1 MESLDLA
8 LSRIREA
15 IRQKSQ
21 PGKPLFIA
29 IDGPAASGK
38 TTLGTALAREYP
50 AALVHMDDF
59 FLPPALRTP
68 ERLDTPGGNVHWE
81 RVRAQ
86 VLEPLAR
93 GETAEYG
100 VFDCG
105 VMAVTRTAR
114 VEPAPVIL
122 VEGSYSLHPRLRAF
136 YGLKVF
142 LTLDPEEQLERIRR
156 RSGEE
161 LLEKFRTRWIPLE
174 ERYFAACGVADCAD
188 VVV

>member
-1 MESLDLA
+1 METLDRSLSLV
-8 LSRIREA
+8 REA
-15 IRQKSQ
+15 IRQKMQ
-21 PGKPLFIA
+21 PGKPLFLA

-81 RVRAQ
+81 RFRAQ

-142 LTLDPEEQLERIRR
+142 LTLDSAEQLERIRR

-174 ERYFAACGVADCAD
+174 ERYVAACGVKACAD

>member
-1 MESLDLA
+1 MNETNSLPALLTQRINALLSSRERVLLA
-8 LSRIREA
+8 IEGGS
-15 IRQKSQ
+15 
-21 PGKPLFIA
+21 
-29 IDGPAASGK
+29 ASGK
-38 TTLGTALAREYP
+38 TTLGEALAREYP

-81 RVRAQ
+81 RFRAQ

-105 VMAVTRTAR
+105 DMAVTRTAR
-114 VEPAPVIL
+114 AEPAPVIL

-136 YGLKVF
+136 YDLKVF
-142 LTLDPEEQLERIRR
+142 LTLDPAEQLERIRR

-174 ERYFAACGVADCAD
+174 ERYFSACGVADCAD
-188 VVV
+188 LVL

>member
-8 LSRIREA
+8 LPRIREA
-15 IRQKSQ
+15 LRQKMQ

-50 AALVHMDDF
+50 AVLVHMDDF

-93 GETAEYG
+93 GETA
-100 VFDCG
+100 
-105 VMAVTRTAR
+105 
-114 VEPAPVIL
+114 
-122 VEGSYSLHPRLRAF
+122 
-136 YGLKVF
+136 
-142 LTLDPEEQLERIRR
+142 
-156 RSGEE
+156 
-161 LLEKFRTRWIPLE
+161 
-174 ERYFAACGVADCAD
+174 
-188 VVV
+188 

>member
-8 LSRIREA
+8 LPRIREA
-15 IRQKSQ
+15 IRQQSQ
-21 PGKPLFIA
+21 PGKPLFLA

-81 RVRAQ
+81 RFRAQ

-136 YGLKVF
+136 YGLKVV
-142 LTLDPEEQLERIRR
+142 LTLDPEEQIARIRR

-174 ERYFAACGVADCAD
+174 ERYFAACGVKACAD

>member
-8 LSRIREA
+8 LPRIREA
-15 IRQKSQ
+15 IRQKMQ

-50 AALVHMDDF
+50 AVLVHMDDF

-68 ERLDTPGGNVHWE
+68 ERLGTPGGNVHWE

-142 LTLDPEEQLERIRR
+142 LTLDPAEQLERIRR
-156 RSGEE
+156 RSGEAA
-161 LLEKFRTRWIPLE
+161 LETFRTRWIPLE
-174 ERYFAACGVADCAD
+174 ERYFSACGVADCAD
-188 VVV
+188 LVL